1 MNGNKCESD
10 LFESHVFEFVLANGD
25 VPHTHYSAGPGRDD
39 CAVVGTGSTHS
50 LSPVRQAL
58 THSKAL
64 QHRQ

>member
-1 MNGNKCESD
+1 MALND

-39 CAVVGTGSTHS
+39 GAVVGTGSTHS
-50 LSPVRQAL
+50 FSPVRQAL
-58 THSKAL
+58 KHGKAL

>member
-1 MNGNKCESD
+1 MNSNKSESD
-10 LFESHVFEFVLANGD
+10 LSESHVFEFVLANGD

-39 CAVVGTGSTHS
+39 GAVVGTGSTQS
-50 LSPVRQAL
+50 LSPIRQAL